1 MCVLQQW
8 DGHIH
13 QRWVN
18 LWMCGSTEVLTSL
31 GRVSTIKKICQE
43 RTALWTRFDKFN
55 GRSVVEK
62 IVFHINYFDQANEL
76 QLSVI
81 FLPPNLST
89 QILSVIDNLK
99 SSYEHIF
106 VGGFS
111 QGGCLS
117 LHMLRSEYMARQP
130 EHLRGIFSMGSF
142 LVKNSTVLKQPR
154 VASDDS
160 RSDLPI
166 LMMHGAFKFP
176 AHIQFLSSFIWI
188 T

>member
-1 MCVLQQW
+1 ML
-8 DGHIH
+8 
-13 QRWVN
+13 
-18 LWMCGSTEVLTSL
+18 LTVTFRTSNISL
-31 GRVSTIKKICQE
+31 
-43 RTALWTRFDKFN
+43 
-55 GRSVVEK
+55 
-62 IVFHINYFDQANEL
+62 
-76 QLSVI
+76 
-81 FLPPNLST
+81 

-142 LVKNSTVLKQPR
+142 LVKNSTVLQQPR
-154 VASDDS
+154 VATDDS

-166 LMMHGAFKFP
+166 LMMHGTFYFFLP
-176 AHIQFLSSFIWI
+176 AL
-188 T
+188 